1 MTRGKRNNNPLN
13 IRRSTDRWFG
23 MSDEQPDKEFVTF
36 KALEYGLRAAIKIIR
51 RYITHYRCDS
61 IRKIISRW
69 APATEN
75 DTESYINYVATW
87 VRISPDQCIDAR
99 DKMIISKIICAM
111 SVFESQWEI
120 SIVTIYNVWQLYF
133 TEEDL

>member
-61 IRKIISRW
+61 IRKIVSRW
-69 APATEN
+69 APSSEN

-87 VRISPDQCIDAR
+87 VRISPDQSIDAR
-99 DKMIISKIICAM
+99 DKLIISNIIQAM

-120 SIVTIYNVWQLYF
+120 PIVTIYNVWQLYF